1 MGETVKTGYFAA
13 VILLAIVAILIYRLY
28 SIFAYRTEEPEN
40 EPIDCGELQKDV
52 AELHSMMQRLA
63 ELDSAILE
71 LKLCRPA
78 EQMRS
83 FRVEWQSVS
92 GTDHVVDFM
101 ADGESESS
109 ESFKLWAVNERIRL
123 NQDITQRIY
132 DLYAK
137 ASYINHSPASE
148 TLSGEWSE
156 TAELVDGDRFLN
168 ENSAGEW

>member
-1 MGETVKTGYFAA
+1 MKTGYFAA

-28 SIFAYRTEEPEN
+28 SIFAYRNEEPEN

-123 NQDITQRIY
+123 NQDIAQRIY
-132 DLYAK
+132 DLYTK
-137 ASYINHSPASE
+137 AAYINQSPASE

-156 TAELVDGDRFLN
+156 SQKIYDGERKIS

>member
-1 MGETVKTGYFAA
+1 MKIGYFAA

-123 NQDITQRIY
+123 NAEISQRIY

-137 ASYINHSPASE
+137 AAYINQSPTSK

-156 TAELVDGDRFLN
+156 SQKLYDGERN
-168 ENSAGEW
+168 YQKNSAGEW

>member
-1 MGETVKTGYFAA
+1 MKTGYFVAL
-13 VILLAIVAILIYRLY
+13 ILLAIVAVLIYRLY
-28 SIFAYRTEEPEN
+28 SIFAYRNEEPEN
-40 EPIDCGELQKDV
+40 EPIDCGALQKDV

-123 NQDITQRIY
+123 NAEISQRIY

-137 ASYINHSPASE
+137 ASYINHSPTSE

-156 TAELVDGDRFLN
+156 SQELYDGERKYQK
-168 ENSAGEW
+168 NSAGEW